1 MKKNKKNNL
10 VGKLNA
16 SLGLMRFA
24 ESTACKILRD
34 ANVKIEFRIEEYD
47 DEELLCNDYVTE
59 NEFDAFDHIMQS
71 QTAKVYCYIDLDNY
85 ADKSNGKLED
95 AISLVLLNQ
104 NTMDMTNDNDALL
117 SKYSVKYQWVADC
130 KDNSFYDVSRLFDTK
145 EECYNDM
152 RRSALDKMTWNTEW
166 YDFDDL
172 SDYEY
177 IAYEVKFSRE
187 RITLESYSGLYTY
200 KIIEV

>member
-1 MKKNKKNNL
+1 MEKNNL

-24 ESTACKILRD
+24 ESKACKILRD

-47 DEELLCNDYVTE
+47 DEELLCDDYVTE

-71 QTAKVYCYIDLDNY
+71 QTAKVFCYIDLDNY
-85 ADKSNGKLED
+85 ADKSDRKLKD
-95 AISLVLLNQ
+95 AVSFVYVNQ
-104 NTMDMTNDNDALL
+104 NTMDMVNDNDDLL
-117 SKYSVKYQWVADC
+117 TKYSVKYKWVANCSDG
-130 KDNSFYDVSRLFDTK
+130 SFEDESRLFNTK
-145 EECYNDM
+145 KECYYDM

-166 YDFDDL
+166 YDFDSPIEEDN
-172 SDYEY
+172 Y
-177 IAYEVKFSRE
+177 IGYKVKFR
-187 RITLESYSGLYTY
+187 RDCITHESYSGLYTY